1 MLSDDMVSQGVS
13 AGDGL
18 AAVGA
23 EVARVIHMSTVIYTN
38 KNMLRIREKL
48 DRIRNLPWSKKK

>member
-13 AGDGL
+13 TGDGL

-23 EVARVIHMSTVIYTN
+23 EVARVIHMSTQSYIPIN
-38 KNMLRIREKL
+38 KEIGSGPDPTLEEKGGV
-48 DRIRNLPWSKKK
+48 